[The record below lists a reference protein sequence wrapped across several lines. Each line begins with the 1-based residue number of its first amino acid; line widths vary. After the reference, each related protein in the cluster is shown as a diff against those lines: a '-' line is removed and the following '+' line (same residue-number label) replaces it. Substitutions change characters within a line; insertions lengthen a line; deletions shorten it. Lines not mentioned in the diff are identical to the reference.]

1 MKRLFCFLFFATIAT
16 LLMSSCAHDY
26 ALPDDPI
33 DNGLPCD
40 SSIVYFPLDVLPILE
55 ANCAFGGCHDA
66 GTKAEG
72 VQLDTYVNTITT
84 GEVKPGNPNKSE
96 LLEVIK
102 DNSMPP
108 APYAQMNAEQVS
120 IIEKWILQGAKNL
133 TCTSDG
139 SCNTTDVS
147 FANIVTPI
155 LQLKC
160 LSCHAAAVYVAVG
173 GGVDLSSYNAVKA
186 QALNGRLFGSIS
198 HAASYIPMPQ
208 GVSQLPLC
216 EINQIKSWI
225 DAGAPNN

>member
-1 MKRLFCFLFFATIAT
+1 MKCPSWFLFIAMLAT

-26 ALPDDPI
+26 ALPEDPI

-40 SSIVYFPLDVLPILE
+40 SNVVYFPLDVLPILE

-66 GTKAEG
+66 GTKEEG
-72 VQLDTYVNTITT
+72 VQLDTYVNTVTT
-84 GEVKPGNPNKSE
+84 GKVKPGKPQKSE
-96 LLEVIK
+96 LFKEIE
-102 DNSMPP
+102 NGNMPP
-108 APYAQMNAEQVS
+108 SPYAPLDAAQVS

-133 TCTSDG
+133 SCTTDG

-147 FANIVTPI
+147 FATTVSPI
-155 LQLKC
+155 LQTRC

-173 GGVDLSSYNAVKA
+173 GGIDLSSYNAVKL
-186 QALNGRLFGSIS
+186 QALNGRLYGSIS
-198 HAASYIPMPQ
+198 HDPNYKPMPQ

-216 EINQIKSWI
+216 NINQIKSWI